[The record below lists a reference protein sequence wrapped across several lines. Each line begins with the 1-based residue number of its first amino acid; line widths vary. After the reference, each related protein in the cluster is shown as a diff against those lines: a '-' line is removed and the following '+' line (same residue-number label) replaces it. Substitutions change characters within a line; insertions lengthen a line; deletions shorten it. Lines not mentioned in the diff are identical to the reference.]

1 MILCVKMLTLCLVL
15 MVLVL
20 SIVLVLFGTGGVNH
34 QMHNMNMNRL
44 NCCKI
49 AEDTK
54 LEVLCWKE
62 PFYHPVSTHCS
73 CTEYM
78 MCKLVVVT
86 GISSNHFQESRS
98 LFRSVHEQM
107 PNTKIIVY
115 DIGLTKSQVS
125 TLQTYCNV
133 EIRKFN
139 FQKYPKHYDIG
150 LTRIP
155 SID

>member
-34 QMHNMNMNRL
+34 QMHNNMNRL

-98 LFRSVHEQM
+98 LFGSVHEQM